1 MSADRIAALAGL
13 YSLAMILGALG
24 FQYIGGI
31 APCEM
36 CHWQRWPLDA
46 AIVTGF
52 VGAGM
57 FVTGVI
63 NRNAMLIFAALSLAL
78 IAASGAIG
86 AYQAL
91 VEWKFL
97 PGPESC
103 TGARFVFHGAADFVH
118 SAPAVRCDEA
128 SWRLLGI
135 SLAGYNALFSLGA
148 AVLGAYLLVAK
159 KTFLLRRKRQ

>member
-13 YSLAMILGALG
+13 YSLTMILGALG

-86 AYQAL
+86 AYQVL

-103 TGARFVFHGAADFVH
+103 TGARFVFHGAVDFAH

-128 SWRLLGI
+128 AWRLFGI
-135 SLAGYNALFSLGA
+135 SLAGYNAICSLGA
-148 AVLGAYLLVAK
+148 ALVGVYLLATK
-159 KTFLLRRKRQ
+159 KVFLLKRKRQ